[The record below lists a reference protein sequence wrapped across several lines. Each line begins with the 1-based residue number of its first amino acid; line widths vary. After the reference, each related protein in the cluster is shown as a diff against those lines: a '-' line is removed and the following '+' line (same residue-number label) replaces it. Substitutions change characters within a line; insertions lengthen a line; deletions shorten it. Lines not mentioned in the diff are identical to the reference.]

1 MNALTKKEEQVYNYV
16 KSFIETDGYAP
27 SVRDIC
33 HGLGIQS
40 TSTIHHI
47 LHSLE
52 AKGCIALA
60 DGKSRA
66 IRLTDSGLSM
76 GTETI
81 RVPLLSKVSD
91 EGATASTTNVD
102 GYVDFPKVMAKG
114 KNNLFALR
122 VTGNG
127 LASEGILNGDLV
139 IIESGKYL
147 NEGDYVATLYEDHV
161 YLLHIVLKGGA
172 ITLVSDEWKEGIPSD
187 KCTVLGRLIA
197 DFRFF

>member
-1 MNALTKKEEQVYNYV
+1 MNTLTKKEEQVYNFI
-16 KSFIETDGYAP
+16 KSFIEVDGYAP

-33 HGLGIQS
+33 HGVGIQS
-40 TSTIHHI
+40 TSTIHHL
-47 LHSLE
+47 LHTLE
-52 AKGCIALA
+52 TKGYIALA

-66 IRLTDSGLSM
+66 IRLADSGLSM

-81 RVPLLSKVSD
+81 RVPLLSKVS
-91 EGATASTTNVD
+91 EGSVTPSASNVD

-122 VTGNG
+122 VTGKG

-147 NEGDYVATLYEDHV
+147 NEGDYVATLYEDNV
-161 YLLHIVLKGGA
+161 YILHIVAVNGA
-172 ITLVSDEWKEGIPSD
+172 IALVSDEWKEGIPSD

>member
-1 MNALTKKEEQVYNYV
+1 MNTLTKKEEQVYNFI
-16 KSFIETDGYAP
+16 KSFIEVDGYAP

-33 HGLGIQS
+33 HGVGIQS
-40 TSTIHHI
+40 TSTIHHL
-47 LHSLE
+47 LHTLE
-52 AKGCIALA
+52 TKGHIALA

-66 IRLTDSGLSM
+66 IRLSDSGLSM

-81 RVPLLSKVSD
+81 RVPLLSKVS
-91 EGATASTTNVD
+91 EGTVTPSASNVD

-122 VTGNG
+122 VTGKG

-147 NEGDYVATLYEDHV
+147 NEGDYVATLYEDNV
-161 YLLHIVLKGGA
+161 YILHIVLVNGA
-172 ITLVSDEWKEGIPSD
+172 IALVSDEWKEGIPSD